1 MFEKILSKIGT
12 ILPKHN
18 LPYMI
23 IGGQA
28 VLIYGEPRITRDIDI
43 TLGVNIDQLEK
54 LLAAVKELELKTI
67 PQDIYSFVSQTM
79 VLPTL
84 DDSTGIR
91 VDFIFS
97 YTPYENQAIKR
108 SRKMLLHN
116 REVNFASPEDVIIHK
131 IFAGRARD
139 LEDVRSIVL
148 KNKDI
153 DIRYIRSWL
162 NKFEGSADKKNL
174 TKTFN
179 ELLRGHEQPKSQKHK
194 SRK

>member
-12 ILPKHN
+12 TLPKHN

-43 TLGVNIDQLEK
+43 TLGVNIDQLKK
-54 LLAAVKELELKTI
+54 LLVAVKDLSLKPI
-67 PQDIYSFVSQTM
+67 PQDVDSFVTQTM

-84 DDSTGIR
+84 DESTGIR

-97 YTPYENQAIKR
+97 CTPYENQAIKR
-108 SRKMLLHN
+108 SRKLLIRN
-116 REVNFASPEDVIIHK
+116 QVVNFASPEDVIIHK
-131 IFAGRARD
+131 IFAGRPRD

-148 KNKDI
+148 KNQDI

-162 NKFEGSADKKNL
+162 KKFESSSDKKNL
-174 TKTFN
+174 MNTFN
-179 ELLRGHEQPKSQKHK
+179 KLLRVHEQPKSQKHK
-194 SRK
+194 NRK

>member
-12 ILPKHN
+12 TLPKHN

-43 TLGVNIDQLEK
+43 TLGVNIDQLKK
-54 LLAAVKELELKTI
+54 LLVAVKDLALKPI
-67 PQDIYSFVSQTM
+67 PQDVDSFVTQTM

-84 DDSTGIR
+84 DESTGIR

-97 YTPYENQAIKR
+97 CTPYENQAIKR
-108 SRKMLLHN
+108 SRKILLRN

-131 IFAGRARD
+131 IFAGRPRD
-139 LEDVRSIVL
+139 LEDVRSVVL
-148 KNKDI
+148 KNQDI

-162 NKFEGSADKKNL
+162 KKFESSSDKKNL
-174 TKTFN
+174 MNTFN
-179 ELLRGHEQPKSQKHK
+179 KLLRVHEQPKSQKHK
-194 SRK
+194 NRK